1 MNAKILFK
9 IANSFL
15 LYDLSTKSQFNAV
28 IRKKLKQED
37 RIITVGDNVEFVKDQ
52 YEYVIEKIDERKN
65 LLIRPKVANIDTL
78 IIVNSVK
85 EPDFSSYGL
94 NKFLAFYEARNIN
107 NVIIYFS
114 KMDLLNK
121 QESKNMNQIISQY
134 EQNGY
139 IVLNSLDKEKNKEK
153 ILNMIKN
160 NVVCFAGQS
169 GVGKSTLINFLI
181 PDLELRTQE
190 ISQALN
196 RGKHTTTSSLMIPFN
211 EGFVIDTPGFGS
223 LDLNMTQLE
232 LANSFTDFRNNSV
245 HCKFKNCLHTNE
257 QNCFIKKMVDEN
269 KIYKQRYLDYLKM
282 FSEIKK

>member
-1 MNAKILFK
+1 MKAKVLFK

-15 LYDLSTKSQFNAV
+15 LFELESKKQTNAV
-28 IRKKLKQED
+28 IRKKIKQQN
-37 RIITVGDNVEFVKDQ
+37 IVITVGDDVEFSHEQ
-52 YEYVIEKIDERKN
+52 YENVIEKIYDRKN
-65 LLIRPKVANIDTL
+65 LLIRPKVANVDII
-78 IIVNSVK
+78 IIVYSVK
-85 EPDFSSYGL
+85 EPDFNSYGL
-94 NKFLAFYEARNIN
+94 NKFLAFYEARDIN

-121 QESKNMNQIISQY
+121 EELENMNKIIDQY
-134 EQNGY
+134 KNNGY
-139 IVLNSLDKEKNKEK
+139 IVLNSLNKENNKKEILK
-153 ILNMIKN
+153 IIKN

-196 RGKHTTTSSLMIPFN
+196 RGKHTTTSSVMIPFN

-223 LDLNMTQLE
+223 LDLDMTKLE
-232 LANSFTDFRNNSV
+232 LANSFTDFRHNSI
-245 HCKFKNCLHTNE
+245 HCKFKDCLHINE
-257 QNCFIKKMVDEN
+257 KDCFIKKLVEEN

>member
-121 QESKNMNQIISQY
+121 QESKNMNEIISQY

-139 IVLNSLDKEKNKEK
+139 IVLNSLDREKNKEK

-211 EGFVIDTPGFGS
+211 DGFVIDTPGFGS

-257 QNCFIKKMVDEN
+257 KNCFIKKMVDEN

>member
-1 MNAKILFK
+1 MKAKVLFK

-15 LYDLSTKSQFNAV
+15 LFELESKKQTNAV
-28 IRKKLKQED
+28 IRKKIKQQN
-37 RIITVGDNVEFVKDQ
+37 IVITVGDDVEFSHEQ
-52 YEYVIEKIDERKN
+52 YENVIEKIYDRKN
-65 LLIRPKVANIDTL
+65 LLIRPKVANVDIL
-78 IIVNSVK
+78 IIVYSVK

-94 NKFLAFYEARNIN
+94 NKFLAFYEARDIN

-121 QESKNMNQIISQY
+121 EELENMNKIIDQY
-134 EQNGY
+134 KNNGY
-139 IVLNSLDKEKNKEK
+139 IVLNSLNKENNKKEILK
-153 ILNMIKN
+153 IIKN

-223 LDLNMTQLE
+223 LDLDMTKLE
-232 LANSFTDFRNNSV
+232 LANSFTDFRHNSI
-245 HCKFKNCLHTNE
+245 HCKFKDCLHINE
-257 QNCFIKKMVDEN
+257 KDCFIKKLVEEN

>member
-1 MNAKILFK
+1 M
-9 IANSFL
+9 
-15 LYDLSTKSQFNAV
+15 
-28 IRKKLKQED
+28 
-37 RIITVGDNVEFVKDQ
+37 
-52 YEYVIEKIDERKN
+52 
-65 LLIRPKVANIDTL
+65 
-78 IIVNSVK
+78 
-85 EPDFSSYGL
+85 
-94 NKFLAFYEARNIN
+94 
-107 NVIIYFS
+107 
-114 KMDLLNK
+114 
-121 QESKNMNQIISQY
+121 
-134 EQNGY
+134 
-139 IVLNSLDKEKNKEK
+139 
-153 ILNMIKN
+153 
-160 NVVCFAGQS
+160 
-169 GVGKSTLINFLI
+169 
-181 PDLELRTQE
+181 ELRTQE

>member
-121 QESKNMNQIISQY
+121 QESTNMNEIISQY

-139 IVLNSLDKEKNKEK
+139 IVLNSLDKEKNKKK

-211 EGFVIDTPGFGS
+211 DGFVIDTPGFGS

-257 QNCFIKKMVDEN
+257 KNCFIKKMVDEN